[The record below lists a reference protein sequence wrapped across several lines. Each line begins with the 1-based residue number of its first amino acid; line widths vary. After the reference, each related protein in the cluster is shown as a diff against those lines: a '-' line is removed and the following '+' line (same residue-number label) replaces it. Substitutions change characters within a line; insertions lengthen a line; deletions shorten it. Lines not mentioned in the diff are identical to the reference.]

1 MSDLADKLLTEAMK
15 LTSQERARV
24 AVELIAT
31 VDGEPDD
38 DAEVTWAQEIDRR
51 VQRIKAEGPKGDD
64 WHIVHD
70 RITARLRSK

>member
-1 MSDLADKLLTEAMK
+1 MSDLTDKLLSEARK

-24 AVELIAT
+24 ALELIAT
-31 VDGEPDD
+31 MNGEPAA
-38 DAEVTWAQEIDRR
+38 DAEFTWAEEIDRR
-51 VQRIKAEGPKGDD
+51 VQRIAAEGPTGDD